1 MVVLLRL
8 RDVAGEAR
16 VEEVGQVCDLA
27 SILHIFA
34 IDVVDLDDPCAERP
48 CSTRRRD

>member
-16 VEEVGQVCDLA
+16 VEEVGQVCELA
-27 SILHIFA
+27 SILHNLA
-34 IDVVDLDDPCAERP
+34 INVVE
-48 CSTRRRD
+48 